1 MNNNSIEIQEFL
13 NAVSEDVKK
22 NDDPCD
28 IISFSD
34 FWDQKHCA
42 NDLEF
47 DQRCF
52 LGDVTQ
58 LEICNQISY
67 YKKITSYKQRFLPV
81 VRIFTR
87 MIRTSVSFLFLPLV
101 AEQNNVNANISRI
114 MTNFRGYVNAD
125 CQKKALDKS
134 YMKEMESRMQA
145 QIFTQNQLIEELN
158 DTIAKLNNRIN
169 ELENGRGG
177 SSN

>member
-1 MNNNSIEIQEFL
+1 MNVSVIINGKKRNNSIEIQEFL

-67 YKKITSYKQRFLPV
+67 YKEITSYKKRFLPV
-81 VRIFTR
+81 VRIFKR
-87 MIRTSVSFLFLPLV
+87 MIRKSVAFLFLPLV

-125 CQKKALDKS
+125 CQKNSSRQKLYERNGIKNAGTDFYAKS
-134 YMKEMESRMQA
+134 AY
-145 QIFTQNQLIEELN
+145 
-158 DTIAKLNNRIN
+158 
-169 ELENGRGG
+169 
-177 SSN
+177 

>member
-22 NDDPCD
+22 NDDQCD
-28 IISFSD
+28 IISFST

-52 LGDVTQ
+52 LWDVTQ

-67 YKKITSYKQRFLPV
+67 YKRNYFI
-81 VRIFTR
+81 
-87 MIRTSVSFLFLPLV
+87 
-101 AEQNNVNANISRI
+101 
-114 MTNFRGYVNAD
+114 
-125 CQKKALDKS
+125 
-134 YMKEMESRMQA
+134 
-145 QIFTQNQLIEELN
+145 
-158 DTIAKLNNRIN
+158 
-169 ELENGRGG
+169 
-177 SSN
+177 